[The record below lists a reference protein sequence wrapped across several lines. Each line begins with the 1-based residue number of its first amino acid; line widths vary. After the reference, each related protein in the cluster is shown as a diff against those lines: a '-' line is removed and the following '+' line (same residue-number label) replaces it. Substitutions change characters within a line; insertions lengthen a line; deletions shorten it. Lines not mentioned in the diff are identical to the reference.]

1 MKIFI
6 PLPPSKG
13 DSSQIMSPFEG
24 GRGMKQHYL
33 LTATIS
39 TIFHGFMLKVS
50 VVFILSWLFSHL
62 LFGQGVNDKNYI
74 AIGDSTLTKLADE
87 AVLEG
92 KIIDAETQSPVSKA
106 NVFIEKLEKGIT
118 TDKNG
123 LYRIVLPTGLHQIK
137 IQYVGMQAV
146 VKNIF
151 LYSSGRLDILM
162 KEETVDLDEII
173 VEGKAAD
180 ENIREVTTGIEKL
193 NIKEIKKLPAFLG
206 EVDVVKSL
214 LLLPGVQTVG
224 EGASGFNVRGG
235 RTDQNL
241 VLQNGAPLFNTS
253 HVLGFFSVFNPDVT
267 EDFSLY
273 KGFIPAQYGGRISSV
288 LDVSLRDGND
298 RQYKVQGGVG
308 LVSSRLAVEGPV
320 IKGKTSFLAGAR
332 ISYSDWILR
341 QVKQINVRQ
350 SAASFYDINAALS
363 HRFSDRSRL
372 SLSFYQSDDYFRY
385 SNQYGYTWGTQLGNA
400 RWRNLITPSLL
411 SVSTAVYGDYSSTF
425 FDPEGFDSFRLQNG
439 IQYLQFKQNFLYTYF
454 DQHTINAGAEW
465 IRYDSKPET
474 SAPYAETSTVVAERI
489 EKEQGRE
496 LSWYV
501 NDEIVVNSRISVA
514 VGLRYSSFQ
523 NVGPYPVLQY
533 QDQVPS
539 APAAITDT
547 VRYAKGDVV
556 KQYGGLEP
564 RVAARFS
571 LGKSNSLKL
580 SYNRMRQYIHLISN
594 STAPTPVDIWQLS
607 NTYLPP
613 QRADNFS
620 IGYFHNFRDNTWETS
635 LEFYYKKMDH
645 LLEYKDFARLLLNSH
660 LETELLIGKGKAYG
674 SELYIKRNKG
684 KWTGWLS
691 YAYTRTVVQASG
703 QNPEESINRG
713 DWYPANYDK
722 PHNLTLVAQRQL
734 GKEGAFA
741 ANFTYSS
748 GRPISAVVSSY
759 ETSGLFVPVF
769 SSRNEYRIPDYYRL
783 DISFTTGKLFSKGK
797 RYQDNMS
804 FSVYNLL
811 SRNNAFSV
819 FYQRAEGYFIPVP
832 HKLSV
837 LGAAFPA
844 ITYNFSF

>member
-1 MKIFI
+1 MLRIA
-6 PLPPSKG
+6 
-13 DSSQIMSPFEG
+13 
-24 GRGMKQHYL
+24 GMFV
-33 LTATIS
+33 IS
-39 TIFHGFMLKVS
+39 L
-50 VVFILSWLFSHL
+50 LFSHMI
-62 LFGQGVNDKNYI
+62 FGQSPNEKKYI
-74 AIGDSTLTKLADE
+74 AIGDSTLAKLADE
-87 AVLEG
+87 AVMEG
-92 KIIDAETQSPVSKA
+92 KITNLETQAPIAEA
-106 NVFIEKLEKGIT
+106 NILIEKLEKGIT
-118 TDKNG
+118 TGKNG
-123 LYRIVLPTGLHQIK
+123 IYRIVLPTGPHQIR
-137 IQYVGMQAV
+137 IQYVGMQTV

-151 LYSSGRLDILM
+151 LYSSGRLDIGM
-162 KEETVDLDEII
+162 QEATVDLAEIV

-193 NIKEIKKLPAFLG
+193 SIKEIKTLPAFLG

-253 HVLGFFSVFNPDVT
+253 HVLGFFSVFNPDIT

-273 KGFIPAQYGGRISSV
+273 KGFIPAQYGGRASSV
-288 LDVSLRDGND
+288 LDVGLRDGNYQ
-298 RQYKVQGGVG
+298 QYKVQGGVG
-308 LVSSRLAVEGPV
+308 LVSSRLAVEGPI
-320 IKGKTSFLAGAR
+320 IKVKTSFLAGGR

-350 SAASFYDINAALS
+350 SAASFYDINAVLS
-363 HRFSDRSRL
+363 HRFSQKSNL
-372 SLSFYQSDDYFRY
+372 SLSYYQSHDYFRY
-385 SNQYGYTWGTQLGNA
+385 SNQYGYTWGTQLGNV
-400 RWRNLITPSLL
+400 RWKNLIAPNL
-411 SVSTAVYGDYSSTF
+411 SSMSTAVYGDYSSTF
-425 FDPEGFDSFRLQNG
+425 FDPEGFDSFHLQNG

-454 DQHTINAGAEW
+454 DQHTINAGTEW
-465 IRYDSKPET
+465 IRYDSKPEI
-474 SAPYAETSTVVAERI
+474 AVPYAETSAVTPERI

-496 LSWYV
+496 LSVYV
-501 NDEIVVNSRISVA
+501 NDEIVLNPRISVA

-523 NVGPYPVLQY
+523 NVGPYAVLQY
-533 QDQVPS
+533 QNQV
-539 APAAITDT
+539 ITDT
-547 VRYAKGDVV
+547 VGYAKGDVI

-594 STAPTPVDIWQLS
+594 STAPTPVDIWQMS
-607 NTYLPP
+607 NTYLPA

-620 IGYFHNFRDNTWETS
+620 VGYFQNFSENTWETS
-635 LEFYYKKMDH
+635 VEFYYKKMDH

-660 LETELLIGKGKAYG
+660 LETELLVGKGKAYG

-691 YAYTRTVVQASG
+691 YAYTRTFVQANG
-703 QNPEESINRG
+703 QNVEESINRG

-722 PHNLTLVAQRQL
+722 PHNLTLVARRQL

-741 ANFTYSS
+741 TNFTYSS
-748 GRPISAVVSSY
+748 GRPISAIVSSY
-759 ETSGLFVPVF
+759 EAGGTLVPVF
-769 SSRNEYRIPDYYRL
+769 SLRNEYRIPDYYRL

-797 RYQDNMS
+797 RYKDNMS

-819 FYQRAEGYFIPVP
+819 FYQRAEGYFIPVA